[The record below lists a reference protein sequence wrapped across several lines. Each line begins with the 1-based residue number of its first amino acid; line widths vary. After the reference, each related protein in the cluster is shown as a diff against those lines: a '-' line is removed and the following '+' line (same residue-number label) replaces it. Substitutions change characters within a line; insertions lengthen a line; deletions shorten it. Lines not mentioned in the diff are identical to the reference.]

1 MRNVKKIK
9 ERAAQS
15 CECLNEEMRA
25 RTINSRP
32 QMNSVER
39 IFAEGN
45 TVRRGVEP
53 EVVRIRL
60 PKERT
65 ERQKQVTRKVSRQK
79 KMINFFLICAAAVL
93 LVALCVAMLGIAG
106 ENNGLKREINVLEA
120 QVSELKAQNDSRQ
133 YDLNSAVDLNYVV
146 QVATTELGMVR
157 STSGQIRTYDSS
169 ESEYVQQV
177 AEIPTN

>member
-1 MRNVKKIK
+1 
-9 ERAAQS
+9 
-15 CECLNEEMRA
+15 
-25 RTINSRP
+25 
-32 QMNSVER
+32 MNSVER

-45 TVRRGVEP
+45 TVRREVEP

-79 KMINFFLICAAAVL
+79 KMINFFLIGVAAVL

-120 QVSELKAQNDSRQ
+120 QVSELKSQNDSRQ

-157 STSGQIRTYDSS
+157 STAGQIRTYDSS

>member
-1 MRNVKKIK
+1 
-9 ERAAQS
+9 
-15 CECLNEEMRA
+15 
-25 RTINSRP
+25 
-32 QMNSVER
+32 MNSVER

-45 TVRRGVEP
+45 TVRREVEP
-53 EVVRIRL
+53 ELVRIRL

-79 KMINFFLICAAAVL
+79 RMISVFIVGVAAVL

-120 QVSELKAQNDSRQ
+120 QVSELKSQNDSRQ
-133 YDLNSAVDLNYVV
+133 YELNSSVDLDYVV
-146 QVATTELGMVR
+146 QVATTELGMIR

-177 AEIPTN
+177 AEIPTR

>member
-1 MRNVKKIK
+1 
-9 ERAAQS
+9 
-15 CECLNEEMRA
+15 
-25 RTINSRP
+25 
-32 QMNSVER
+32 MNSVER

-45 TVRRGVEP
+45 TVRQEVEP

-79 KMINFFLICAAAVL
+79 KMINFFLIGVAAVL

-120 QVSELKAQNDSRQ
+120 QVSELKSQNDSRE

-157 STSGQIRTYDSS
+157 STAGQIRTYDSS

-177 AEIPTN
+177 AEIPTH

>member
-1 MRNVKKIK
+1 
-9 ERAAQS
+9 
-15 CECLNEEMRA
+15 
-25 RTINSRP
+25 
-32 QMNSVER
+32 MNSVER

-45 TVRRGVEP
+45 TVRQEVEG
-53 EVVRIRL
+53 ELVRIRL
-60 PKERT
+60 PRERT

-79 KMINFFLICAAAVL
+79 RMISVFFIGFAAVL

-120 QVSELKAQNDSRQ
+120 QVSELKSQNDSRQ
-133 YDLNSAVDLNYVV
+133 YELNSSVDLDYVV
-146 QVATTELGMVR
+146 QVATTELGMIR

-177 AEIPTN
+177 AEIPTH

>member
-1 MRNVKKIK
+1 
-9 ERAAQS
+9 
-15 CECLNEEMRA
+15 MRA

-32 QMNSVER
+32 QVNSVER

-45 TVRRGVEP
+45 TVRREVEP

-79 KMINFFLICAAAVL
+79 KMINFFLIGVAAVL

-120 QVSELKAQNDSRQ
+120 QVSELKSQNDSRQ

-157 STSGQIRTYDSS
+157 STAGQIRTYDSS

>member
-1 MRNVKKIK
+1 
-9 ERAAQS
+9 
-15 CECLNEEMRA
+15 MRA
-25 RTINSRP
+25 RTTSTRP
-32 QMNSVER
+32 QVNSVER

-45 TVRRGVEP
+45 TVRREVEP
-53 EVVRIRL
+53 ELVRIRL

-79 KMINFFLICAAAVL
+79 MMISVFFVGVAAVL
-93 LVALCVAMLGIAG
+93 LVALCIAMLGIAG

-120 QVSELKAQNDSRQ
+120 QVSELKSQNDSRQ
-133 YDLNSAVDLNYVV
+133 YELNSSVDLNYVA
-146 QVATTELGMVR
+146 QVATGELGMIR
-157 STSGQIRTYDSS
+157 STAGQIRTYDSA

>member
-1 MRNVKKIK
+1 MRSRNK
-9 ERAAQS
+9 
-15 CECLNEEMRA
+15 
-25 RTINSRP
+25 TTRP
-32 QMNSVER
+32 QVNSVER
-39 IFAEGN
+39 IFAEGY
-45 TVRRGVEP
+45 TVRKEVEP

-79 KMINFFLICAAAVL
+79 RMISVFVIVAAAVL

-120 QVSELKAQNDSRQ
+120 QVSELKSQNDSRA

-157 STSGQIRTYDSS
+157 STAGQIRTYDSS

-177 AEIPTN
+177 AEIPTR

>member
-1 MRNVKKIK
+1 
-9 ERAAQS
+9 
-15 CECLNEEMRA
+15 
-25 RTINSRP
+25 
-32 QMNSVER
+32 MNSVER

-93 LVALCVAMLGIAG
+93 LVARPEV
-106 ENNGLKREINVLEA
+106 
-120 QVSELKAQNDSRQ
+120 
-133 YDLNSAVDLNYVV
+133 
-146 QVATTELGMVR
+146 
-157 STSGQIRTYDSS
+157 TS
-169 ESEYVQQV
+169 
-177 AEIPTN
+177 P

>member
-1 MRNVKKIK
+1 
-9 ERAAQS
+9 
-15 CECLNEEMRA
+15 MRA
-25 RTINSRP
+25 RNNNSRP
-32 QMNSVER
+32 QVNSVER
-39 IFAEGN
+39 IFAEGY
-45 TVRRGVEP
+45 TVRREVEP

-79 KMINFFLICAAAVL
+79 KMINFFLIGVAAVL

-120 QVSELKAQNDSRQ
+120 QVSELKSQNDSRQ

-157 STSGQIRTYDSS
+157 STAGQIRTYDSS